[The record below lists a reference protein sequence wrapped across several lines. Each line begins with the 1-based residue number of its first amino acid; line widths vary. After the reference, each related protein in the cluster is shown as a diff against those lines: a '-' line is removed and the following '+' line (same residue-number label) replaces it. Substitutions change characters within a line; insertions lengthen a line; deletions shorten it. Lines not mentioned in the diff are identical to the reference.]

1 MILTVDFIRTIFIRK
16 QLKQLNEKPSY
27 GNSDPY
33 WMKYSPDSLYF
44 LYASKDNLYFVGN
57 QKKGQD
63 TIPVQLTTDGEPN
76 YTFNREDEGKL
87 EGRFGAEST
96 HWIQVAIVFM
106 LFVRITGKCVIYG

>member
-1 MILTVDFIRTIFIRK
+1 
-16 QLKQLNEKPSY
+16 
-27 GNSDPY
+27 
-33 WMKYSPDSLYF
+33 MKYSPDSLYF

-76 YTFNREDEGKL
+76 YTFNREDEGKVWKDASEPNL
-87 EGRFGAEST
+87 LIGF
-96 HWIQVAIVFM
+96 QVAIVFM